1 MRMNT
6 VFRGIG
12 VVVGLALIAAAFV
25 LAYIVTP
32 DYVKRLPSDTDT
44 TRSYAGTFRTLVD
57 AREVAKGNVAGA
69 IKTNVPLSV
78 QRTVKVEKTSGN
90 TALVSD
96 SRTTAAAGTTVE
108 KTDWKYAVNRQTLEA
123 TTSHPSGW
131 QVIDA
136 KGLTVSWPLGAQKKT
151 YVGWRPETETTTP
164 LTYTRSESKS
174 GVGTYVYDAH
184 LPPTRI
190 TDAQVL
196 ASLPPAVPKAT
207 LALVGQLGTLTPQAK
222 QQLATLLQTMPDPVP
237 LAYTLES
244 TDTFWIHPETGI
256 VIDTQRAQQRVAGIV
271 DPGSGAFLPLLP
283 VSDVTYQQTPKS
295 VTDAANDA
303 KDAHDLITFLGT
315 TLPVIVGIV
324 GALLIAAVLLIRRRR
339 PRGTAT
345 PPPTTPPS
353 TPPSSP
359 PSTPTSTA

>member
-6 VFRGIG
+6 VLRGIG
-12 VVVGLALIAAAFV
+12 VVVGLALIASAFV
-25 LAYIVTP
+25 LAYVITP
-32 DYVKRLPSDTDT
+32 DYLKRLPDDTDT
-44 TRSYAGTFRTLVD
+44 TRSYDGTFKTLVD
-57 AREVAKGNVAGA
+57 AQEVAKGNIAAA
-69 IKTNVPLSV
+69 IKANVPLSV

-96 SRTTAAAGTTVE
+96 SRTTKAAGAQVE
-108 KTDWKYAVNRQTLEA
+108 KTDWKYAVNRKTLEA
-123 TTSHPSGW
+123 ASSHPSDW
-131 QVIDA
+131 TVVDA
-136 KGLTVSWPLGAQKKT
+136 QGLTVSWPLGAQKKT

-190 TDAQVL
+190 TDKQVL

-222 QQLATLLQTMPDPVP
+222 LQLTALLQKLSDPVP

-256 VIDTQRAQQRVAGIV
+256 VVDTRRSQQRVAGVV

-283 VSDVTYQQTPKS
+283 VSDVSYQATAKS
-295 VTDAANDA
+295 VSAAADDA
-303 KDAHDLITFLGT
+303 KDAHDAITFVGT
-315 TLPVIVGIV
+315 ILPIIVGIV
-324 GALLIAAVLLIRRRR
+324 GAILVAAALLIRRRR
-339 PRGTAT
+339 PRTDT
-345 PPPTTPPS
+345 PAPPS
-353 TPPSSP
+353 PPESPSP
-359 PSTPTSTA
+359 PASA